1 MAVHRIRLS
10 VLVFCAAF
18 LAAFIATSSWASIVW
33 DLNPNHQ
40 NAPVGSSS
48 RTYTSSGF
56 TITAYGFDN
65 HAGIGTAHN
74 LYYKNVSPIG
84 GAVEMGLGLTNTP
97 NNELQAG
104 LHFIQFDFTAALA
117 AGMFNGQISVG
128 SIQTGES
135 FSIFGSNTLGTLG
148 TQLGGTFGSAFDNQ
162 YVPIPGFGQ
171 FHFYS
176 IMAAMDD
183 VLPVSIRADIAPV
196 PEMSALFPI
205 IGLLVAVGATHVL
218 RRRRV
223 AEQSA
228 LVG

>member
-1 MAVHRIRLS
+1 MKTAFNRTFPKITAVVAIALLS
-10 VLVFCAAF
+10 AS
-18 LAAFIATSSWASIVW
+18 SSWAAIVW

-65 HAGIGTAHN
+65 HAGVGTAHN
-74 LYYKNVSPIG
+74 LFYKNVSPIG

>member
-1 MAVHRIRLS
+1 MKTASNRTFAKITAVVAIALLS
-10 VLVFCAAF
+10 AS
-18 LAAFIATSSWASIVW
+18 SSWAAIVW
-33 DLNPNHQ
+33 ELNPNHQ

-74 LYYKNVSPIG
+74 LFYKNVSPIG

-183 VLPVSIRADIAPV
+183 VLPVAIRADVPAI
-196 PEMSALFPI
+196 PEMNTIMPIATLLLLLF
-205 IGLLVAVGATHVL
+205 ATNVW
-218 RRRRV
+218 RRRS
-223 AEQSA
+223 SA
-228 LVG
+228 